1 MTETAMKIDLSA
13 LTTESRNAA
22 SENID
27 TLSTLEML
35 KVINAEDQKVAL
47 AVEAELPAIAGA
59 VDAITAAFAA
69 GGRLIYC
76 GAGTSGRLGILDA
89 SECPPTFGTPR
100 EQVVGLIAGGKTAIL
115 QAVENAEDSREMGEQ
130 DLRNLALSERDVVVG
145 IAASGRTPYV
155 IGALTYARSVGAK
168 TAAIACNR
176 NSEIG
181 KLADFAIEPLVGPEV
196 VTGSSRMKAGTAQK
210 LILNMLTTGAMIR
223 SGKVFGNLMVDVE
236 ATNAKLLQRQV
247 NIVVQATEC
256 TPAQAEAALN
266 ACDRHCKT
274 AIVMLLADVSA
285 DDARALLSTSRG
297 FIRQAIQDIGS
308 R

>member
-1 MTETAMKIDLSA
+1 MKIDLST
-13 LTTESRNAA
+13 LTTESRNLA

-27 TLSTLEML
+27 NLSTLDML
-35 KVINAEDQKVAL
+35 KVINEEDKKVAL
-47 AVEAELPAIAGA
+47 AVEEQLPAIAKA
-59 VDAITAAFAA
+59 VDAITYAFAN

-89 SECPPTFGTPR
+89 SECPPTYGTPR
-100 EQVVGLIAGGKTAIL
+100 EMVVGLIAGGHTAIL
-115 QAVENAEDSREMGEQ
+115 QAVENAEDSPQMGEQ
-130 DLRNLALSERDVVVG
+130 DLRDLALNERDVVVG

-155 IGALTYARSVGAK
+155 IGALNYARSVGA
-168 TAAIACNR
+168 TVGAIACNR
-176 NSEIG
+176 GSEIG
-181 KLADFAIEPLVGPEV
+181 KIADIAIEPLVGAEV

-256 TPAQAEAALN
+256 PPAEAENALN
-266 ACDRHCKT
+266 ACNRHCKT
-274 AIVMLLADVSA
+274 AIVMILAGVSA
-285 DDARALLSTSRG
+285 ADASELLSSNNG
-297 FIRQAIQDIGS
+297 FIRRAIQGIGS
-308 R
+308 N